1 MLDRH
6 AVQALR
12 RAKVTAHAIATQFG
26 VSIRTVRC
34 LLREEA
40 VDTRDDVAALA
51 PAFFEVTEQEDRD
64 AECFENRP
72 GEWRDGE
79 SAFGIPCAGFRNIRT
94 EIGGSPPRILHG
106 ATEPEE

>member
-1 MLDRH
+1 MPRVLDRH

-51 PAFFEVTEQEDRD
+51 PRSSRSL
-64 AECFENRP
+64 NRKTVMQ
-72 GEWRDGE
+72 
-79 SAFGIPCAGFRNIRT
+79 SAR
-94 EIGGSPPRILHG
+94 
-106 ATEPEE
+106 EPSG